1 MTTEPVEHPA
11 SEPTPVPFRA
21 EVKQLLHILA
31 HSLYTDR
38 EIFLREL
45 ISNASDALYRVQFE
59 MLTNQ
64 NVLDPE
70 AELAIHVSGDADAKT
85 VTITDTGIGMTREE
99 MIENLGTIAQS
110 GARALMERLEAGQRG
125 QIIGQFGVGFYSA
138 FVVADEVSV
147 ISRSH
152 RPDAEAAKWTATGGD
167 TFTIEPAEKA
177 ERGTTIILKLKDD
190 ATDFAQSW
198 KLQQVIKKHSDFVA
212 WPVYVGEERA
222 NQQTALWRQAPR
234 NVEAEKYPEFY
245 RQLTMDFD
253 EPLMHIHLSTDVPVD
268 LHSILFVPAKRER
281 GMIERRVEGKIKL
294 YSRKVLIQEE
304 AKDLLPSYYRFVEGV
319 VDSEDLPLNVSR
331 EMVQSNPV
339 LARIKKTLTSRLTK
353 ELGELAEKDAEKYAA
368 FWKEFGVFLK
378 EGIAVEYSARTDLLP
393 LLRFPSTASGE
404 GLASLA
410 EYKSRM
416 IDGQDEIY
424 YVMGSD
430 LESVRHSPHLEALQ
444 ERGLE
449 ALLFVDMMDGFMLN
463 GLRDYEGHKLRNV
476 DDPNLTLPGE
486 ATPNE
491 VNVSDEQFAT
501 LVAAFKEQLG
511 ERITSVRASNV
522 LRSSPARLVSPDDA
536 PNREM
541 ERIQRM
547 LERDFKIPAR
557 MIELNRG
564 HALIADLARRLEQQP
579 GDALNAA
586 LIEQIYDSALL
597 LEGLHP
603 NPASMVERIQK
614 LMEAAARGGA

>member
-1 MTTEPVEHPA
+1 MSTDPVDQA
-11 SEPTPVPFRA
+11 AEPTAVPFRA

-70 AELAIHVSGDADAKT
+70 AELAIHISGDADAKT

-110 GARALMERLEAGQRG
+110 GARALMERLEASQRG
-125 QIIGQFGVGFYSA
+125 EIIGQFGVGFYSA
-138 FVVADEVSV
+138 FVVADEVTV
-147 ISRSH
+147 ISRSFH
-152 RPDAEAAKWTATGGD
+152 PEAEAVEWRASGGD
-167 TFTIEPAEKA
+167 TFTIAPAEKA

-190 ATDFAQSW
+190 AIEFAQAW

-212 WPVYVGEERA
+212 WPIYVGEERA

-253 EPLMHIHLSTDVPVD
+253 DPLLHMHISTDAPVD

-281 GMIERRVEGKIKL
+281 GLIERRVEGKIKL

-304 AKDLLPSYYRFVEGV
+304 AKDLLPNYFRFVEGV

-331 EMVQSNPV
+331 EMVQTNPV

-353 ELGELAEKDAEKYAA
+353 ELNELAEKDTEKYAA
-368 FWKEFGVFLK
+368 FWKEFGIFLK
-378 EGIAVEYSARTDLLP
+378 EGIALEYSARTDLLP
-393 LLRFPSTASGE
+393 LLRFYSTASGD
-404 GLASLA
+404 GLTSLA

-416 IDGQDEIY
+416 IDGQSEIY

-449 ALLFVDMMDGFMLN
+449 ALLFVDMMDGFMLS
-463 GLRDYEGHKLRNV
+463 GLREYEGHKLHNA
-476 DDPNLTLPGE
+476 DDPNITLPGE
-486 ATPNE
+486 ARPNE
-491 VNVSDEQFAT
+491 VHVSDEQFAQ
-501 LVAAFKEQLG
+501 LVTAFKEQLG
-511 ERITSVRASNV
+511 ERITAVRASNV

-541 ERIQRM
+541 ERIQRI
-547 LERDFKIPAR
+547 LERDFKVPAR
-557 MIELNRG
+557 TIELNRG
-564 HALIADLARRLEQQP
+564 NALIADLARRLERQP
-579 GDALNAA
+579 DDPLAA
-586 LIEQIYDSALL
+586 TLIEQIYDSALL

-614 LMEAAARGGA
+614 LMEAAARSQ